1 MSLVAAA
8 DQRVL
13 AGSAAT
19 LKMTLLDQDGAPDS
33 GLSTVTVGVTRGD
46 GSVLV
51 AAGTATTVAGAT
63 RAVALTRAQTAS
75 TDRLTATWKVGSDTV
90 ATTIIDVVGGHWFT
104 LTELGNRPGLR
115 GIDNDAMGAVRDAW
129 ADLAD
134 RVTGVA
140 WVPRWWS
147 ERFVGPGS
155 WIITTEWPE
164 IREVVSVT
172 VDGIAQDLTDWD
184 INRGPGIIEADL
196 RFWPTEDVVLI
207 YRHGHDRPPAPLV
220 QAGLEWCE
228 WVLTKDTSGVS
239 PRALGFSNE
248 FGSFRYASATS
259 DRPTGLPD
267 VDAMLATYSRR
278 IPGIA

>member
-1 MSLVAAA
+1 MAYVAPA

-19 LKMTLLDQDGAPDS
+19 LTMSLFDQNGAPDS
-33 GLSTVTVGVTRGD
+33 GSHTVTVGVTRGD

-51 AAGTATTVAGAT
+51 AAGTATTAVGAT
-63 RAVALTRAQTAS
+63 RTVGLSRAQTAA
-75 TDRLTATWKVGSDTV
+75 TDRLTATWSIGADVVASTV
-90 ATTIIDVVGGHWFT
+90 VDVVGGHWFT
-104 LTELGNRPGLR
+104 LAELGRRPGLQ
-115 GIDNDAMGAVRDAW
+115 GISNPALVEVRDAW

-147 ERFVGPGS
+147 ETFPGLRDRR
-155 WIITTEWPE
+155 IVAEWPE
-164 IREVVSVT
+164 VRELVSVT
-172 VDGIAQDLTDWD
+172 VGGVARDD
-184 INRGPGIIEADL
+184 ITGCRLDQGPGIIVLDFGAS
-196 RFWPTEDVVLI
+196 EDVTI
-207 YRHGHDRPPAPLV
+207 TYRHGHDRPPGPLV

-248 FGSFRYASATS
+248 FGSFRYASAS
-259 DRPTGLPD
+259 GDRPTGLPD